1 MSVVLAIEPDSSQAE
16 ALRKAVR
23 GRADVE
29 LVLVSNTAAAIRAL
43 ERSVPDL
50 ILVSALL
57 SPRDE
62 DALFAHLRSLDG
74 SSHLQTLTIPQ
85 LRLGKAPTAKR
96 GSLGRF
102 RKKPAAPEPA
112 GCDPALFVAEVVA
125 HLARAKELQSQT
137 AEMAPTRTTDR
148 RPAVE
153 PPLSI
158 ART

>member
-50 ILVSALL
+50 ILVSAVL

-74 SSHLQTLTIPQ
+74 SSHIQTLTIPQ
-85 LRLGKAPTAKR
+85 LRRGKESAKKNA
-96 GSLGRF
+96 SIGRF
-102 RKKPAAPEPA
+102 RKKAAAPGPA
-112 GCDPALFVAEVVA
+112 GCDPAVFAEQISGY
-125 HLARAKELQSQT
+125 LARARE
-137 AEMAPTRTTDR
+137 
-148 RPAVE
+148 
-153 PPLSI
+153 
-158 ART
+158 